1 LIKVLD
7 FDLCAKKY
15 YVSEISSV
23 DDFTYN
29 HYNDGCQMHKQKCD
43 TLSILLFKLFGVKL
57 FSFNNKLFMSVTCW
71 CYKG

>member
-1 LIKVLD
+1 MCSGNKDKYWLIKVLD

-29 HYNDGCQMHKQKCD
+29 HYNDGCQMHK
-43 TLSILLFKLFGVKL
+43 
-57 FSFNNKLFMSVTCW
+57 
-71 CYKG
+71 